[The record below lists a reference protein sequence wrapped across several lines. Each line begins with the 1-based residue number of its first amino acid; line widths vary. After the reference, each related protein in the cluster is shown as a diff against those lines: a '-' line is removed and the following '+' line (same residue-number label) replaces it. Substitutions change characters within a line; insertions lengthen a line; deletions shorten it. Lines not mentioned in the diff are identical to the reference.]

1 MPQLLIILFVLM
13 MVQSLGS
20 VFQVKYYQ
28 GFIKK
33 ITVDYQDHAAHELY
47 TDVSK
52 GSLFKTIVAAVVD
65 QNGEIISCYVCRG
78 FTVFARFQQ
87 EPSYQ
92 GINLAEIHDKKMKQ
106 SRLTQVE
113 SVLEKIYLR
122 KLAAVAHIIEGVNSY
137 EIYRMDW

>member
-1 MPQLLIILFVLM
+1 MHQLLIVLFVLM
-13 MVQSLGS
+13 MIQSLGS
-20 VFQVKYYQ
+20 IFQVKYYQ

-33 ITVDYQDHAAHELY
+33 ITVAYQNHAFHELY

-52 GSLFKTIVAAVVD
+52 GSLFKTIVAVVAD
-65 QNGEIISCYVCRG
+65 QNNKIISCYVCKG
-78 FTVFARFQQ
+78 FTIFARFKQ

-106 SRLTQVE
+106 TRLSQVE

-122 KLAAVAHIIEGVNSY
+122 KLEAVAHIIEGVN
-137 EIYRMDW
+137 